1 MQGGL
6 RMNSKTRDLIKSLA
20 SKYYNGNVTALVA
33 DKGQRL
39 SSFERNTIEP
49 TDFSFN
55 KSYKKYKEIQR
66 IASGTKIYINN
77 MKKLGMNTEA
87 IEQTIIRPSQVE
99 GEINGESRKRM
110 FEEETTNI
118 SVFGSNIG
126 IDEETYNKLPSGTL
140 YTVGNDATVRR
151 KKIKWLTLLG

>member
-1 MQGGL
+1 MENAVINCSVGIDIVVVD
-6 RMNSKTRDLIKSLA
+6 SVA
-20 SKYYNGNVTALVA
+20 ALVPA
-33 DKGQRL
+33 A
-39 SSFERNTIEP
+39 
-49 TDFSFN
+49 
-55 KSYKKYKEIQR
+55 EI
-66 IASGTKIYINN
+66 
-77 MKKLGMNTEA
+77 
-87 IEQTIIRPSQVE
+87 E

-151 KKIKWLTLLG
+151 KK